1 MIYLSSYHQGVTMD
15 VILLCAFGIQA
26 DAQNN
31 PDEPAIT
38 AAKRLINGSS
48 LQRTLMSILSLLP
61 FGNKISEWFP
71 SFLLRDIQDIL
82 DISQQIVAAKKSAG
96 STPATRQVN
105 YLYCTLVIV
114 NI

>member
-1 MIYLSSYHQGVTMD
+1 MD
-15 VILLCAFGIQA
+15 VILLSAFGIQA

-48 LQRTLMSILSLLP
+48 LQRTMLTILSLIP

-71 SFLLRDIQDIL
+71 SLLTRDIKDLL

-96 STPATRQVN
+96 SSTVARKVLSVLNPHHVN
-105 YLYCTLVIV
+105 F
-114 NI
+114 